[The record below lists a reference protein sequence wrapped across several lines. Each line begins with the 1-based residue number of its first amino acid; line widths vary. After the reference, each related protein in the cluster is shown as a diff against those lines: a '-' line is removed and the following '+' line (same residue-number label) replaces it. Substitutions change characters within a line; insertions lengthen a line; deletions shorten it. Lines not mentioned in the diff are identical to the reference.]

1 MTVSYT
7 HLDVYKRQELK
18 SVAQNTQTSIKKIHN
33 RVETHA
39 KENHKKQ
46 EELRVE
52 LFQTVRQLQ
61 QEQGDVND
69 TMQQKIN
76 EVDGRQKSAELKL
89 DESTREKTTRINEL
103 KSQIERLQ
111 RQLIEGESG
120 IISRINGHTH
130 TELKYN
136 DTDRFPMEFLKELSE
151 IQEQYYNNSDIKW
164 IGRHLEMD
172 AGIWL
177 SLIHI

>member
-1 MTVSYT
+1 MRKPGSYT
-7 HLDVYKRQELK
+7 HL
-18 SVAQNTQTSIKKIHN
+18 
-33 RVETHA
+33 
-39 KENHKKQ
+39 
-46 EELRVE
+46 
-52 LFQTVRQLQ
+52 
-61 QEQGDVND
+61 
-69 TMQQKIN
+69 
-76 EVDGRQKSAELKL
+76 VDGRQKSAELKL

-130 TELKYN
+130 AELKYN
-136 DTDRFPMEFLKELSE
+136 GTDRFPMKFLKELSE

-172 AGIWL
+172 AAISVSYTHLDVYKRQIPNSKTITTGTGRRKQ
-177 SLIHI
+177 HDTVEDQ